1 MNAIKINI
9 VKLSDELDDYMKF
22 YENYL
27 KDIENN
33 ELRDNLKTL
42 YLKAG
47 EASSLDK
54 ISKYFYNKII
64 NDFFNI
70 IRIIYEN
77 RDDYNNDTF
86 TKIYSEIYDLIMR
99 IHSLL
104 NNYKL
109 NKYDIDKYKI
119 DIQKNTGN
127 PYEILLLLQHF
138 LGSLSIIS
146 HLMCCYIIDKYSYCF
161 FNDNI
166 QEYYGYLQLDNN
178 LSSFQDIIFKPN
190 FQKMNNF
197 AIENWDKFEENNY
210 PILNNDVDILK
221 LLYFFSIINDNLF
234 GISYNDNLI
243 FFLLLS
249 YINKGELNEDIISY
263 IKDFISKFGEYNFD
277 DENQNNN
284 LCYRITKILYSDC
297 DININFIIEYEN
309 SLIPILENE
318 LKNSLQQNRNYN
330 NEVIKKRRDNIL
342 LFLEN
347 FFWVNNKIHV
357 NQIIDLLNKIIN

>member
-1 MNAIKINI
+1 MDSIRDNI
-9 VKLSDELDDYMKF
+9 RGLSDELDDYMKF
-22 YENYL
+22 YENSL

-33 ELRDNLKTL
+33 EFRENLKSL

-54 ISKYFYNKII
+54 ISKYFYDKII

-70 IRIIYEN
+70 IKIIYEN
-77 RDDYNNDTF
+77 RDEDKNETF
-86 TKIYSEIYDLIMR
+86 TKIYSEIYDIILR
-99 IHSLL
+99 IHSFL

-109 NKYDIDKYKI
+109 NKYDIVKYKI
-119 DIQKNTGN
+119 GIQKNTGN
-127 PYEILLLLQHF
+127 PYEILMQIQHF

-146 HLMCCYIIDKYSYCF
+146 HLMCCYLIDQYSYCF

-166 QEYYGYLQLDNN
+166 QEYYGYLQLNIT

-190 FQKMNNF
+190 FEKINNF
-197 AIENWDKFEENNY
+197 VIENWDKFEKNNY

-221 LLYFFSIINDNLF
+221 VLYFFSLINDNLF
-234 GISYNDNLI
+234 GINYNDNLI

-249 YINKGELNEDIISY
+249 YINKGELNEQINSY
-263 IKDFISKFGEYNFD
+263 IKDFILKFGQYNFD

-297 DININFIIEYEN
+297 DININFLIEYEN
-309 SLIPILENE
+309 TLISFLENDI
-318 LKNSLQQNRNYN
+318 KISLQQQRNYN
-330 NEVIKKRRDNIL
+330 NAVIRMRKDNIL

-347 FFWVNNKIHV
+347 FFWVDNKNHV
-357 NQIIDLLNKIIN
+357 NQIIELLNNY